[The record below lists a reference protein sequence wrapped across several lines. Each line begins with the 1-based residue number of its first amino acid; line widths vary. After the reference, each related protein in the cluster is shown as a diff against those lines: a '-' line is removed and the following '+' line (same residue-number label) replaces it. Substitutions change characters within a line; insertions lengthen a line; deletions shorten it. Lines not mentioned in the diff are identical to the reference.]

1 MTFYFSIL
9 TEKDFV
15 KLNFGLRSRIR
26 RDSLDK
32 KHTKPSDEET
42 PEEQEQALA

>member
-1 MTFYFSIL
+1 MNRFCSRL

-32 KHTKPSDEET
+32 KQCKSSAEKDTRDEKTE
-42 PEEQEQALA
+42 L